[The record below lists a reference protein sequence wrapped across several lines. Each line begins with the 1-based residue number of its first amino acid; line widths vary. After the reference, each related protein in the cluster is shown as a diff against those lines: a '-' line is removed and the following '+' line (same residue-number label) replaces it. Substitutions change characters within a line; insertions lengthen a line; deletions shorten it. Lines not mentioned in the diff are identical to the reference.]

1 MRAAAFAMLLGCIV
15 VAASDMAPAAAAD
28 TNAAAPGET
37 NPGQAC
43 PANRVSPI
51 DLPKM
56 RSAVS
61 ANREVTIVA
70 LGSSSTEGWRASN
83 IAHSYPALLQAD
95 LNAALPTADIAVINR
110 GVGGEDVAEE
120 LPRIEP
126 DALALKPTL
135 VIWQVGANGAMRHMP
150 PELFKRL
157 LTAGVKRLLAARV
170 DVLLMDNQKAPA
182 ILASPEHVAIEQAMA
197 DVAAETGVKL
207 FARGALMDQW
217 REAGYPYERFV
228 SDDGVHHNDY
238 GYRCVTAA
246 LSDAIVQGINM
257 PDATTTQTAAKR

>member
-1 MRAAAFAMLLGCIV
+1 MRTAGFVLLAGCAMAVGALSC
-15 VAASDMAPAAAAD
+15 PAQAAD
-28 TNAAAPGET
+28 AAQP
-37 NPGQAC
+37 C
-43 PANRVSPI
+43 PASRVPPI
-51 DLPKM
+51 VLPHVQ
-56 RSAVS
+56 AAIA
-61 ANREVTIVA
+61 ANKEVTIVA
-70 LGSSSTEGWRASN
+70 LGSSSTEGWRASD

-95 LNAALPTADIAVINR
+95 LTAALPTAQVAVINR
-110 GVGGEDVAEE
+110 GIAGQDVVEE
-120 LPRIEP
+120 LPRIDP

-135 VIWQVGANGAMRHMP
+135 VIWQLGANGAMQHIP

-157 LTAGVKRLLAARV
+157 LTAGVKRLQAAKV

-182 ILASPEHVAIEQAMA
+182 ILASPEHVQIDQAIA
-197 DVAAETGVKL
+197 DVAVETGARL

-246 LSDAIVQGINM
+246 LSAAIIDGMRQSV
-257 PDATTTQTAAKR
+257 PTSTQTAAKR